1 MTLKKI
7 FLLLLLSVPVL
18 FAGYQVNTI
27 DLLPGAGVTCNAG
40 GPLLVRCDTL
50 RHRII
55 LAQTLTSSLSLID
68 GRTQLVENIPLA
80 GRVPQYLK
88 AEAMA
93 LNERNGEICLIG
105 QRCFFI
111 IRPDERRS
119 EQILTNRQYESIAVD
134 PHSGNVFLAGR
145 ESRHL
150 AFYRAEKKKL
160 TYVPWLQT
168 EESLANLNATPPPPL
183 RKVVVDPQLR
193 KVVAVDGMESVVYL
207 FDCDRGRLL
216 QQRPLALEKG
226 GRWHLAGYDGRRHR
240 LYLVIEK
247 NNRNVVQT
255 ARIDMASGKDT
266 VVAMPE
272 WREGSGILY
281 NPNRE
286 EVYVP
291 YDNAACLHV
300 VDFKNPLVEVPL
312 PSFGNDA
319 TALDLQG
326 QRLFVASW
334 PQGDVEVVDLV
345 KRRLHKRIS
354 HQGLLPHMASLAY
367 NPRDGLLYIPKGATA
382 VNGSFGAALMTL
394 HPDTEKAGKI
404 LTGWLPMDLIEWE
417 KGSRFLVFNNE
428 DRMALVDDQGVC
440 SQFTLPKE
448 YPIQAIANAEGEVYL
463 SYGAHQSYWPTVYIW
478 DAANGILTVRRDF
491 SFYDRRI
498 PRQAQKMALDRNG
511 VVHFTQN
518 PWGKEEQFLGN
529 LPDGVRLFDIS
540 TRIVLGDQVERET
553 TQRLLRYDALRH
565 RLYSA
570 RVAERDSAAG
580 VLQIID
586 PAEKKVLARIAVG
599 RCPAD
604 LAFDENY
611 LYVAN
616 FLSDSVSVVDLDD
629 FSVQTLPAGRGPLKL
644 AVANGA
650 AWVINHVDRS
660 LQRVEAGAT
669 AVAVPAPGRV
679 DQLFV
684 WKDRLIV
691 TAHSAQT
698 LTVLAYTPQ
707 TDRFE
712 TILSYEYPFGDT
724 AFDTDNSS
732 FYMTGQYGDV
742 VYSLNQAQED
752 AKGRLWLSD
761 FLSGKIFII
770 SER

>member
-1 MTLKKI
+1 MTVKK
-7 FLLLLLSVPVL
+7 LLLILCLPATALSAEYCVS
-18 FAGYQVNTI
+18 TI
-27 DLLPGAGVTCNAG
+27 DLLPQARVTCNAG

-68 GRTQLVENIPLA
+68 GRTHLVENIPLA

-93 LNERNGEICLIG
+93 LNERSGGICLIG
-105 QRCFFI
+105 HRCFFI
-111 IRPDERRS
+111 IHPDERRS
-119 EQILTNRQYESIAVD
+119 EQILTSRQFESIAVD
-134 PHSGNVFLAGR
+134 PLSGNVFLAGR

-150 AFYRAEKKKL
+150 AFYHAKKKKL
-160 TYVPWLQT
+160 TYLPWLQT
-168 EESLANLNATPPPPL
+168 EVSLANLNATPPPPL

-193 KVVAVDGMESVVYL
+193 RAVAVDGMQSGLYL
-207 FDCDRGRLL
+207 FDCDRCRLL

-226 GRWHLAGYDGRRHR
+226 GRWHLAGYDRQRHC
-240 LYLVIEK
+240 LYLVIEN

-255 ARIDMASGKDT
+255 ARINVLTGEDA
-266 VVAMPE
+266 VAAMPGL
-272 WREGSGILY
+272 REGSGILY
-281 NPNRE
+281 NSNRE

-300 VDFKNPLVEVPL
+300 VDFKNPLVEVSL

-319 TALDLQG
+319 TALDLKR

-354 HQGLLPHMASLAY
+354 HQGLLPHMATLAF
-367 NPRDGLLYIPKGATA
+367 NPENGLLYIPKGATA

-394 HPDTEKAGKI
+394 HPDAETADKI

-417 KGSRFLVFNNE
+417 KGSSFLVFNNE
-428 DRMALVDDQGVC
+428 DRMALVDDQGVR
-440 SQFTLPKE
+440 SQVVLPKE
-448 YPIQAIANAEGEVYL
+448 YPIQTIANAEGDVYL

-478 DAANGILTVRRDF
+478 DASNGILTIHRDF
-491 SFYDRRI
+491 SFYDRRL
-498 PRQAQKMALDRNG
+498 PRQAQKMALDRSG
-511 VVHFTQN
+511 VLHFTQN

-540 TRIVLGDQVERET
+540 TRIGLGDQVERET
-553 TQRLLRYDALRH
+553 TQRLLQYDALRH
-565 RLYSA
+565 RLYLA
-570 RVAERDSAAG
+570 RAAESDSDAG

-586 PAEKKVLARIAVG
+586 PAEKKVLARVVVG

-604 LAFDENY
+604 LCFDAY
-611 LYVAN
+611 HLYTAD
-616 FLSDSVSVVDLDD
+616 FLSDSVSVVDLED
-629 FSVQTLPAGRGPLKL
+629 FTVQTLAVGRGPLKL

-650 AWVINHVDRS
+650 AWVINHLDHS
-660 LQRVEAGAT
+660 LQRVEAGAA

-679 DQLFV
+679 DQLLV

-691 TAHSAQT
+691 TAHSALT

-707 TDRFE
+707 TAKFE
-712 TILSYEYPFGDT
+712 TILSYDYPFGDT
-724 AFDTDNSS
+724 AFDAGNSS

-742 VYSLNQAQED
+742 VYSLNQAKED
-752 AKGRLWLSD
+752 AKGRLWMSD

>member
-1 MTLKKI
+1 MTMKP
-7 FLLLLLSVPVL
+7 FLLLMLSVGPGL
-18 FAGYQVNTI
+18 FAGYRVNTI

-50 RHRII
+50 RQRII

-68 GRTQLVENIPLA
+68 SRTHLVENIPLA

-93 LNERNGEICLIG
+93 LNERSGEICLIG
-105 QRCFFI
+105 RRCFFI
-111 IRPDERRS
+111 IHPDERRS
-119 EQILTNRQYESIAVD
+119 DQILTSRQYESIAVD

-150 AFYRAEKKKL
+150 AFYHAEKKKL
-160 TYVPWLQT
+160 TDVPWLQT
-168 EESLANLNATPPPPL
+168 EEALANLNATPPPPL
-183 RKVVVDPQLR
+183 RKVVVDAQLR
-193 KVVAVDGMESVVYL
+193 KVVAVDGMESVLYL

-216 QQRPLALEKG
+216 QQRRLTLEKG
-226 GRWHLAGYDGRRHR
+226 GRWHLAGYDSQRHR

-247 NNRNVVQT
+247 SNRNVVQT
-255 ARIDMASGKDT
+255 ARIDIVTGQDA

-272 WREGSGILY
+272 LREGSGILY

-300 VDFKNPLVEVPL
+300 VDFKNPLAEVSL

-319 TALDLQG
+319 TALDLRR

-354 HQGLLPHMASLAY
+354 HQGLLPHMAGLAY

-394 HPDTEKAGKI
+394 HPDTERAGKI

-417 KGSRFLVFNNE
+417 KGSSFLVFNNE
-428 DRMALVDDQGVC
+428 DRMALLDDQGVR
-440 SQFTLPKE
+440 SQYTLPKE
-448 YPIQAIANAEGEVYL
+448 YPIQAITNAEGDVYL

-478 DAANGILTVRRDF
+478 DAANGILTVHRDF

-498 PRQAQKMALDRNG
+498 PRQAQKMVLDSSG

-529 LPDGVRLFDIS
+529 LPDGVRLFDIP
-540 TRIVLGDQVERET
+540 TRILLGDQVERET
-553 TQRLLRYDALRH
+553 TQRLLQYDALRH
-565 RLYSA
+565 RLYLA

-586 PAEKKVLARIAVG
+586 PAEKKVLARIFVG

-604 LAFDENY
+604 LAFGANH

-616 FLSDSVSVVDLDD
+616 FLSDSVSVVALDD
-629 FSVQTLPAGRGPLKL
+629 FSVQTLAAGRGPLKL
-644 AVANGA
+644 AVENGA
-650 AWVINHVDRS
+650 AWVINHVDHS
-660 LQRVEAGAT
+660 LQRVKAGA
-669 AVAVPAPGRV
+669 AAIAVPAPGRV

-684 WKDRLIV
+684 WKGRLIL
-691 TAHSAQT
+691 TAHSAQK

-707 TDRFE
+707 TDTFE

-742 VYSLNQAQED
+742 VYRLNQAKED
-752 AKGRLWLSD
+752 ANGRLWMSD